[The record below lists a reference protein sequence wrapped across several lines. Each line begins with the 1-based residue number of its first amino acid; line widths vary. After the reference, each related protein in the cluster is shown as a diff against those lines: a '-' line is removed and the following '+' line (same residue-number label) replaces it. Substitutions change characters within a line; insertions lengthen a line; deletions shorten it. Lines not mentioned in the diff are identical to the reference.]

1 MGIAS
6 KSGLIG
12 FVVNEVY
19 LGCHPIGC
27 CGGAGGE
34 VRVFFRLGAFVVL

>member
-19 LGCHPIGC
+19 RGCDPTGC
-27 CGGAGGE
+27 SGGVGGE
-34 VRVFFRLGAFVVL
+34 VRVYLRLGAFVVL